1 MTVST
6 VVDHND
12 YTGNGVTTSFP
23 YTFRIFKK
31 TDLAVSVVDLSE
43 NITVLLLDTDYTVT
57 NAGGYNGGN
66 VVLHVP
72 LTNGW
77 KISIARELEPT
88 QETDLRNQGK
98 FFAEVHEDAFD
109 KLTMLIQQVGSM
121 FHLALRKPSSIA
133 NWYDAL
139 NNYIRNLRDPRD
151 PQDAATKNYVDT
163 LSGNNNSRS
172 LRVPEPIPA
181 LPDAST
187 RANKI
192 VAFDSSGN
200 PFATLP
206 PSGTATD
213 VLIELAKPAGSTLIG
228 TPTGTVDSFI
238 KIEDYQRIDDVRG
251 FGVTTSDLTPIN
263 TFINS
268 GLNPR
273 TLKIPRGVWS
283 GNILLKNNFGITG
296 DSLMTTSVT
305 VPQNAPGIAAGTPGA
320 PASGSELRGAI
331 ISNMGLVV
339 SGAVIGGQ
347 PVGTGAGVDLT
358 GVAKAVNCAISN
370 LYLDY
375 FDVGYKAGPA
385 DFSNVFSNIRA
396 TGNRIGFDVSSN
408 GQIIENT
415 YINCYAANFKA
426 YALRLRGVKGSK
438 WVNLNMGHDG
448 SANAYFHHIDTNS
461 TGVVFDS
468 PNFEM
473 DAAGG
478 KMTGGTQAV
487 LIASSSEVTYNYPH
501 FNKINAVAGNYYHFR
516 CRGASVTHI
525 NNPVIL
531 NDDGTAGHL
540 RIEEDAVVY
549 LNDPRGVFTT
559 ISIIGNGKLI
569 RVKDKLNNSPDFT
582 SLISVQSGTIVTI
595 GFYPRHVMA
604 TCNYS
609 AAGVVSSEKYVVI
622 FDTYTSTNGTAT
634 ARVIDTTTGA
644 VATGITRSVFVQAWK

>member
-1 MTVST
+1 MTTQPTNLPGPSE
-6 VVDHND
+6 
-12 YTGNGVTTSFP
+12 SP
-23 YTFRIFKK
+23 R
-31 TDLAVSVVDLSE
+31 DLKF
-43 NITVLLLDTDYTVT
+43 
-57 NAGGYNGGN
+57 NAG
-66 VVLHVP
+66 
-72 LTNGW
+72 
-77 KISIARELEPT
+77 KIDEFVTSL
-88 QETDLRNQGK
+88 
-98 FFAEVHEDAFD
+98 VH
-109 KLTMLIQQVGSM
+109 
-121 FHLALRKPSSIA
+121 
-133 NWYDAL
+133 
-139 NNYIRNLRDPRD
+139 
-151 PQDAATKNYVDT
+151 NYVDRFGNEHYT
-163 LSGNNNSRS
+163 IAGLSWLAQQAIAQYGW
-172 LRVPEPIPA
+172 IPVGTFQA
-181 LPDAST
+181 
-187 RANKI
+187 
-192 VAFDSSGN
+192 G
-200 PFATLP
+200 ATLTLP
-206 PSGTATD
+206 NHILKDTTSGEYYRWD
-213 VLIELAKPAGSTLIG
+213 GQLPKVVPVGSTPSSTGG
-228 TPTGTVDSFI
+228 TGVNAWLSVGDSTLRSMLASSVGASNVGKAGGGTVQDFI
-238 KIEDYQRIDDVRG
+238 SIEDYQRIGDIRG
-251 FGVTTSDLTPIN
+251 FGVTGNDLSPVNDYIAA
-263 TFINS
+263 
-268 GLNPR
+268 GVNPR
-273 TLKIPRGVWS
+273 TLKIPRGTWS
-283 GNILLKNNFGITG
+283 GNILLKNNFGVTG
-296 DSLMTTSVT
+296 DSVMTTSMT
-305 VPQNAPGIAAGTPGA
+305 VPQNAPGIAAGTPGT

-448 SANAYFHHIDTNS
+448 SSNAYFHHIDTNS

-501 FNKINAVAGNYYHFR
+501 FNKINAAAGNYYHFR
-516 CRGASVTHI
+516 CRGTSVTYI

-540 RIEEDAVVY
+540 RIEDDAVVY

-569 RVKDKLNNSPDFT
+569 RVKDKLSNSPDFT

-609 AAGVVSSEKYVVI
+609 AAGVVGSEKYFVI

-644 VATGITRSVFVQAWK
+644 VASGITRSVFVQAWK